1 MDFAACWISDLHLQS
16 IEDPH
21 TRILLD
27 FLAGDARRARR
38 VYVLGDLFEA
48 YVGDD
53 DDDPL
58 IGRVRE
64 AFAALSAQGVELA
77 FQHGNRDFL
86 LGRDFARRAGMR
98 LLPDPCVIDLCGRP
112 VLLSHGDRYCI
123 DDEAYQK
130 VRAQLRDPV
139 WQQAFLAR
147 PLAERRQFAAQ
158 ARAASAAHQQGAA
171 QQGADMAIFDVNEA
185 CVLGE
190 LRLFGIDRLIHGHTH
205 RPARHTYPIDGRQ
218 AERWVLADWR
228 GEGEALVADSAGQLS
243 RLPLRG

>member
-1 MDFAACWISDLHLQS
+1 MDLAACWISDLHLQS
-16 IEDPH
+16 LDDPH

-58 IGRVRE
+58 VGRVRE
-64 AFAALSAQGVELA
+64 GFADLSARGVELA
-77 FQHGNRDFL
+77 FLHGNRDFL

-98 LLPDPCVIDLCGRP
+98 LLPDPCVIDLCGQP

-123 DDEAYQK
+123 DDAAYQK
-130 VRAQLRDPV
+130 VRVQLRDPD

-147 PLAERRQFAAQ
+147 PLIERRQFAVQ
-158 ARAASAAHQQGAA
+158 ARAASAAHQQGGDAA
-171 QQGADMAIFDVNEA
+171 IYDVNEA

-205 RPARHTYPIDGRQ
+205 RPARHAYPIGDRT

-228 GEGEALVADSAGQLS
+228 GHGEALVADQQGELS
-243 RLPLRG
+243 RLRLPS